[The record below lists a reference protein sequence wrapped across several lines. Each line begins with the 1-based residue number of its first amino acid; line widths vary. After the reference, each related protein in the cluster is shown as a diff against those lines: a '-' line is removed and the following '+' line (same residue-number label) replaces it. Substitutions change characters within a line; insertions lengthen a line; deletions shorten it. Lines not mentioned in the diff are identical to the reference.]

1 MFDVEI
7 EYQEKVP
14 ILIINPLSL
23 YYSDTENTKRYFMEG
38 IINDSKEIIIDLS
51 NLFILDAQTIYR
63 LTEIMKGFRNTVK
76 RFGLVIP
83 KEVNLEGL
91 KIKLIDDFFEIY
103 GSKYEAVYDL
113 YYRS

>member
-1 MFDVEI
+1 MFDVEL
-7 EYQEKVP
+7 EYQDKIP
-14 ILIINPLSL
+14 ILIFNPLFL
-23 YYSDTENTKRYFMEG
+23 YYSGAENTNRYYMEG

-51 NLFILDAQTIYR
+51 NLFMVDAQTIYR

-91 KIKLIDDFFEIY
+91 KIKLIDDIFEIY

-113 YYRS
+113 YYKP

>member
-7 EYQEKVP
+7 EYQDKVP
-14 ILIINPLSL
+14 ILIFNPLFL
-23 YYSDTENTKRYFMEG
+23 YYSDTENIKRYFMEG
-38 IINDSKEIIIDLS
+38 VINDSKEIIIDLS
-51 NLFILDAQTIYR
+51 NLFMVDAQTIYR

-113 YYRS
+113 YYQP

>member
-7 EYQEKVP
+7 EYQDKVP
-14 ILIINPLSL
+14 ILIFNPLFL
-23 YYSDTENTKRYFMEG
+23 YHSDTENIRRYFTERM
-38 IINDSKEIIIDLS
+38 INDSKEIIIDLS
-51 NLFILDAQTIYR
+51 NLFMVDAQTIYR
-63 LTEIMKGFRNTVK
+63 LTEIMKGFRNTIK

-103 GSKYEAVYDL
+103 GSKYDAVYDF
-113 YYRS
+113 YYQS